1 MEAALDITVHRS
13 QWPVARRA
21 ALDTCIRRRRMD
33 ARFHYEST
41 EQIAAWL
48 DVHESHSPARSDP
61 AVSRLY
67 ADAVA
72 ASDAGGHRPTCLA
85 SVGCGYGHKDLD
97 SLRAVGAGAYA
108 AIDAG
113 AGMVAQAMARI
124 KTALPGIAVRGLV
137 ADVADAEGMAAWLR
151 AAFPGQKSVLWLAFG
166 IVPNIPAPEIPAVL
180 RALIQSPGD
189 GILVGAN
196 LIPGQDPP
204 AEMAAI
210 LPQYDNP
217 ATRRW
222 LSLLPQSLGIPIGP
236 DDIRYEVL
244 PPAHGHPWRIRASA
258 SIKDACV
265 LAPSGEP
272 EAMRAGENLE
282 LFFSNRFT
290 PGDIATVAEAAA
302 MHVERSHIAPDCN
315 EGVFEISL

>member
-1 MEAALDITVHRS
+1 MEAALDITFHRS
-13 QWPVARRA
+13 QWPASRRA
-21 ALDTCIRRRRMD
+21 ALNACICRRRMD
-33 ARFHYEST
+33 ARFHYESP

-48 DVHESHSPARSDP
+48 EVHESHSPARSDP

-72 ASDAGGHRPTCLA
+72 ASDAGGHRPACLA

-97 SLRAVGAGAYA
+97 SLRAIGAGAYA

-113 AGMVAQAMARI
+113 QGMVAQAMARI
-124 KTALPGIAVRGLV
+124 KAALPGIIVRGLV
-137 ADVADAEGMAAWLR
+137 ADVANAEGMAAWLR
-151 AAFPGQKSVLWLAFG
+151 AVFPAQESVLWLAYG

-180 RALIQSPGD
+180 RALVQSRRD
-189 GILVGAN
+189 RILVGAN

-222 LSLLPQSLGIPIGP
+222 LAILPQSLGIPIRP
-236 DDIRYEVL
+236 DDIHYEVL
-244 PPAHGHPWRIRASA
+244 PPVHGHPWRIRAGA
-258 SIKDACV
+258 AIKDACV
-265 LAPSGEP
+265 IAPSEEP
-272 EAMRAGENLE
+272 MAIRAGENFE

-290 PGDIATVAEAAA
+290 PGDIDTIAKTAA
-302 MHVERSHIAPDCN
+302 MHVGRSHIAPARN
-315 EGVFEISL
+315 EGVFEIRL